1 MKRYGILLLIWA
13 GGLLPVAVATT
24 MYFTGIGVP
33 EGRTQ
38 HGAMIAGELQAAEIG
53 LEMLMDQPKWQVV
66 LTQGAGCV
74 ACDTFEAG
82 VENFHAALGRERDRV
97 VVRSQAQVSEANQRA
112 IWVVDPLGNVVLK
125 FPPETNPTLILNDLK
140 KLLKLSKVG

>member
-1 MKRYGILLLIWA
+1 MDLVDANVGATGMKRYGILLLIWA

-74 ACDTFEAG
+74 A
-82 VENFHAALGRERDRV
+82 
-97 VVRSQAQVSEANQRA
+97 
-112 IWVVDPLGNVVLK
+112 
-125 FPPETNPTLILNDLK
+125 
-140 KLLKLSKVG
+140 